1 MLYFGYTIFQ
11 VSYLSL
17 GYDIET
23 DYEKRSKLSAGR
35 EFFVILGLLSSVSM
49 PVLFKKINIESELFL
64 LYLAIFSGAI
74 TIPIFLI
81 FIKEIKGKKSKSLEV
96 INLFKELKSNE
107 CLYKLLVPWFLNCLA
122 NAFPMILFV
131 FFVTSILN
139 GSEADKE
146 FILFLYFL
154 SALFGMAFWVYLIKY
169 IEKKDIWRLSML
181 ISSLVFIFV
190 FFLETGH
197 IFYFFIISCLTA
209 FCLAANL
216 AITLSMFSVVIYY
229 YKKKFK
235 NDISGV
241 LFSILILLNKLT
253 FAVATIVAFSLLD
266 YFDYKS
272 EEISTANVK
281 YLLFFMYA
289 GIPVMLKIIIINKLK
304 RFSLSKKEMA
314 KIKENLYG

>member
-1 MLYFGYTIFQ
+1 MILLPQIYATDHSLALSTIGSVLFLAKIIDIFSDPIMGWICDKNFLSKKNWIVIGSFLSGLAFYNLILPSDKPDAIYLFVWISLLYFGYTIFQ
-11 VSYLSL
+11 VSYLSI

-139 GSEADKE
+139 GTEADKE

-169 IEKKDIWRLSML
+169 IEKKDIWRLSMV

-190 FFLETGH
+190 FFFRNWTY
-197 IFYFFIISCLTA
+197 I
-209 FCLAANL
+209 
-216 AITLSMFSVVIYY
+216 
-229 YKKKFK
+229 
-235 NDISGV
+235 
-241 LFSILILLNKLT
+241 
-253 FAVATIVAFSLLD
+253 
-266 YFDYKS
+266 
-272 EEISTANVK
+272 
-281 YLLFFMYA
+281 LFFNYLMS
-289 GIPVMLKIIIINKLK
+289 N
-304 RFSLSKKEMA
+304 RFLLRS
-314 KIKENLYG
+314 